1 MEEGSIM
8 LSVGDIVKY
17 WISDKHNPAK
27 YGIIE
32 NIAIN
37 EYNTNNCWVRWF
49 RSDAL
54 VSYRSYELIKVENNA

>member
-17 WISDKHNPAK
+17 WLADKHNPTK

-32 NIAIN
+32 KIAIN

-49 RSDAL
+49 HIDAL
-54 VSYRSYELIKVENNA
+54 VSYRSYELIKVENVA